1 LNPPK
6 SAVVLPIR
14 SNIAH
19 QLAGFLVLGLSSRLR
34 FDERY
39 LDFCELITS
48 QVTTAIATASELVAE
63 LTAMNRLHQLSTRLL
78 REVELLPLL
87 EEVLNAT
94 IALQS
99 ADFGDLQLYNERT
112 QALEIV
118 AQRGFGQ
125 DFLNISAP

>member
-1 LNPPK
+1 M
-6 SAVVLPIR
+6 
-14 SNIAH
+14 
-19 QLAGFLVLGLSSRLR
+19 
-34 FDERY
+34 
-39 LDFCELITS
+39 
-48 QVTTAIATASELVAE
+48 IATASELVAE

-99 ADFGDLQLYNERT
+99 ADFGNLQHYNERT

-125 DFLNISAP
+125 DFLNHFRAVNESGAACGRALKRAERVIIEDVLTDPDFAPPGLDRIRNQLGARAASNG